1 MKKAFIGISGI
12 CANMGVSFIENLEVY
27 VSIACS
33 IIICIA
39 TLIATFKKAK
49 SKTPKEIEI
58 AQNSDAEN
66 SDAENKEN
74 NICIEQSDNNNINQ
88 IELEQQI
95 IQTAHNIQELLNK
108 RKGGGN

>member
-1 MKKAFIGISGI
+1 MKKAFIGIGGI
-12 CANMGVSFIENLEVY
+12 CANLGVSLADLEVY
-27 VSIACS
+27 ISIACS

-58 AQNSDAEN
+58 AQQDNNAE
-66 SDAENKEN
+66 DREN
-74 NICIEQSDNNNINQ
+74 NTSVEQSSNNNNNQ
-88 IELEQQI
+88 VELEQQI

-108 RKGGGN
+108 RKGGGNNG

>member
-12 CANMGVSFIENLEVY
+12 CANTGISFIENIEIY

-39 TLIATFKKAK
+39 TLIATFKKSK

-58 AQNSDAEN
+58 APEDRK
-66 SDAENKEN
+66 D
-74 NICIEQSDNNNINQ
+74 NICGEQSDNNNINQ
-88 IELEQQI
+88 VELEQQI
-95 IQTAHNIQELLNK
+95 IQTAHNIQDLINK
-108 RKGGGN
+108 RKGGDNNG